1 MGKFTLGTKMAD
13 TAIVELIDV
22 GTGEVLVDSKG
33 KKMFIE
39 VYGSDS
45 RKYRTV
51 LANVVSA
58 NENKRAGKKTNDA
71 ILTEVLA
78 NCIASWNIEID
89 GAELP
94 LTVGNAIDLFEES
107 RPIREQIIDVQN
119 ERKFFL
125 IK

>member
-1 MGKFTLGTKMAD
+1 MGKFTLGTKLAD
-13 TAIVELIDV
+13 TATVELVDI
-22 GTGEVLVDSKG
+22 GTDEVLFDSKG
-33 KKMFIE
+33 CKMFIE

-45 RKYRTV
+45 KKYRNV
-51 LANVVSA
+51 LANIVKA

-78 NCIASWNIEID
+78 NCVASWNIEID
-89 GAELP
+89 GNTLP
-94 LTVGNAIDLFEES
+94 LTVDNAIELFEDS
-107 RPIREQIIDVQN
+107 RVIREQVIDVQN

>member
-1 MGKFTLGTKMAD
+1 MGKFTLGTKLAD
-13 TAIVELIDV
+13 TAIVDLIDV
-22 GTGEVLVDSKG
+22 GTGEVLVDSDG
-33 KKMFIE
+33 NKMFIE

-45 RKYRTV
+45 KKYRTV

-58 NENKRAGKKTNDA
+58 NENKRSGKKTNDA

-89 GAELP
+89 GTELP

-125 IK
+125 IR

>member
-1 MGKFTLGTKMAD
+1 MGKFTLGTKLAD

-22 GTGEVLVDSKG
+22 GTGEVLVDSDG
-33 KKMFIE
+33 NKMFIE

-45 RKYRTV
+45 KKYRTV

-58 NENKRAGKKTNDA
+58 NENKRSGKKTNDA

-89 GAELP
+89 GAKLP
-94 LTVGNAIDLFEES
+94 LTVGNAMDLFEES

-125 IK
+125 IR